1 MNSELSTQQRGYRWL
16 VGVVAAIILV
26 TDQWSKYKI
35 IEWLDIGET
44 WRPWAGTSILELFAF
59 THITNTGA
67 AFGIF
72 PFASWFFVI
81 VAVVVSTAIIFY
93 TPRLPS
99 HQWWLFFSL
108 GLELGGAIGNLI
120 DRLRLGAVTDFV
132 HIGNFAIFNVADSAV
147 VCGVIILFI
156 HFWLEEREEKASAK
170 RKITTWTMLEP
181 DEWKEIQDANQGL
194 LAQEEGSGEYDG
206 DAVLGL
212 PPNNDA
218 GQDSFIQKT
227 DNQVKQDKKTNRSGT
242 SSTQSSYS
250 QASSST
256 PNTLDFWDDQESHD
270 SSYHLGNS

>member
-26 TDQWSKYKI
+26 ADQWSKYRI
-35 IEWLDIGET
+35 IEWLEIGET

-93 TPRLPS
+93 TPRLPR

-108 GLELGGAIGNLI
+108 GLELGGAVGNLI

-147 VCGVIILFI
+147 VCGVVILFI
-156 HFWLEEREEKASAK
+156 HFWLEEREEKAKAK

-181 DEWKEIQDANQGL
+181 DEWKEIQDNNQGL
-194 LAQEEGSGEYDG
+194 LAQEKGSGEDDEDG
-206 DAVLGL
+206 ILNL
-212 PPNNDA
+212 PPNDKIEQDA
-218 GQDSFIQKT
+218 FIQKT
-227 DNQVKQDKKTNRSGT
+227 NSQAKQDKKTNRSGT